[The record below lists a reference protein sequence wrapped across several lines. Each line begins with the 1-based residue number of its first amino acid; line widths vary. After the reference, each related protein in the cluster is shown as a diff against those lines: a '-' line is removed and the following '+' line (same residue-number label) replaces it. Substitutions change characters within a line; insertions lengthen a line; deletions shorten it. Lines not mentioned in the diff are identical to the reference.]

1 MNDLSSLC
9 SDLVRVDII
18 AWQKPEVKTEAT
30 DGEPEPEKPRPKLLR
45 NFKFPTEDLSGTG
58 LTKYATK
65 MIEESREEWPVA
77 CSIDDDWLR
86 KIFEFQ
92 TLIGI
97 ESTDWH
103 RAYRLCDKDWI
114 SFQNLIRRAGERGYL
129 KNYSSLERGPTHI
142 PFDYILMKNFR
153 SYG

>member
-1 MNDLSSLC
+1 MKWYCILNNLSSHR

-18 AWQKPEVKTEAT
+18 AWQKPEGKTEAT
-30 DGEPEPEKPRPKLLR
+30 DGETEPEKPRPKLLR

-92 TLIGI
+92 NLIGWCI
-97 ESTDWH
+97 ES
-103 RAYRLCDKDWI
+103 L
-114 SFQNLIRRAGERGYL
+114 
-129 KNYSSLERGPTHI
+129 P
-142 PFDYILMKNFR
+142 
-153 SYG
+153 